1 MKRIAEVIP
10 DLKVQT
16 EVSEI
21 MIRVGVRNRLG
32 EDIKWSDPA
41 PFTIG
46 VSEKCDFDDFR
57 KEGKWVRIRFYS
69 DQMDSPWSL
78 AGFTVKY
85 EVAGTR

>member
-1 MKRIAEVIP
+1 M
-10 DLKVQT
+10 
-16 EVSEI
+16 

-32 EDIKWSDPA
+32 EDIKWSDPV

-69 DQMDSPWSL
+69 NIKDAPWSL
-78 AGFTVKY
+78 AGFTIKY
-85 EVAGTR
+85 EIGGTR